1 MVARSP
7 SARARAVLSR
17 SPEALTVDHIFGIDV
32 VRVRNLGLVV
42 LAKGDKPLDA
52 LGKKKRRAVSQKSGE
67 ATGRA
72 ARAPPM
78 SGFA

>member
-1 MVARSP
+1 MLNRSP
-7 SARARAVLSR
+7 K
-17 SPEALTVDHIFGIDV
+17 ALTADHILGIDV
-32 VRVRNLGLVV
+32 VRVRNLGLVA
-42 LAKGDKPLDA
+42 LGQGDEPLHA
-52 LGKKKRRAVSQKSGE
+52 LGKKQRRAVSQQSGE